1 MSSRGRILLAGAAA
15 LVLAAIVA
23 VGAYALTRGDS
34 GSGTQAPLTVPPAV
48 QRFPNPPA
56 GAFVVAREDATDAL
70 ALAVV
75 NRSSGL
81 GLQVSDVDQNG
92 DGATGLHVSLGVV
105 SKGRTATKTAI
116 ACGPGC
122 YRADVALS
130 SRPTAVHVK
139 VVRAA
144 RTTDWN
150 VTLPAA
156 WPAKDGAAIVARAA
170 RVWNNLSSLRYS
182 EHLSSDP
189 THVVTSDWQVVAP
202 DRLAYQIKNEGQ
214 AVIIGLHRWDRQKG
228 GTWVR
233 SSSVRLNQPEPFWVK
248 ATDARVLGSTTVRG
262 RPAWRVSFFDPRTPG
277 WFLVEID
284 KQSYRTLDV
293 QMTAAA
299 HFMHDVYGGFNSS
312 LKIDPPSSR

>member
-23 VGAYALTRGDS
+23 VGAYALTRSDS
-34 GSGTQAPLTVPPAV
+34 GLGTQAPLTVPPAV

-92 DGATGLHVSLGVV
+92 DGATGLHVSVGVV
-105 SKGRTATKTAI
+105 SKGRNVTKTAV

-156 WPAKDGAAIVARAA
+156 WPAKDGASIVARAA
-170 RVWNNLSSLRYS
+170 RVWNNLSSLHYS
-182 EHLSSDP
+182 EHLSWDP
-189 THVVTSDWQVVAP
+189 THTVISDWQVVAP

-262 RPAWRVSFFDPRTPG
+262 RPAWRISFFDPRTPG

-284 KQSYRTLDV
+284 KQRYRTLDV
-293 QMTAAA
+293 RMTAAA